1 MPELKRV
8 TVVNDSPEFLELM
21 ADLLHDANYPATLVD
36 GDRDNAT
43 DLIEA
48 SQPEILIIDLRL
60 GTEDLKGLD
69 ILRWIRGHPEL
80 SNVPTI
86 VCTADKWGIE
96 RVEDEVRSMER
107 VKILMKPFSIAELYS
122 TLRELQPV

>member
-1 MPELKRV
+1 MSDLKRV
-8 TVVNDSPEFLELM
+8 TVINDSPEFLELM
-21 ADLLHDANYPATLVD
+21 ADLLHDANYPATLID

-43 DLIEA
+43 YLIEA

-69 ILRWIRGHPEL
+69 LLRWVRQHAEL

-96 RVEDEVRSMER
+96 RVEEEVRSMEN
-107 VKILMKPFSIAELYS
+107 VKVLLKPFSVAELYS
-122 TLRELQPV
+122 VLRELQPV